1 MINYFELTLNY
12 LGYFRVI
19 RTIAIVIATYFIFS
33 LILKIVKSHLKKK
46 IKTKK
51 QLSSLEIF
59 AKLIKYIFLIFL
71 VSIAFSSYANSWTG
85 IGIGVGFLSAALG
98 WALQRPIT
106 GIAAWIMVITK
117 RPFELGDRVIIGD
130 TKGDISDITLSHIH
144 LKEVGG
150 TIASEE
156 NSGRIIMVPN
166 SLLFEQ
172 KIINYTMQDDYI
184 LDEAIT
190 LVTYES
196 DLEKAKKICYEAALK
211 NIDESLKEKNILPF
225 VRVFQGGSGIDVKV
239 RYNVRANDRIE
250 LLSRIHNDI
259 ITTIAKTKGVQIAY
273 PHVQVV
279 RDR

>member
-33 LILKIVKSHLKKK
+33 LILKIVKNHLKKK

-59 AKLIKYIFLIFL
+59 TKVIKYVFLIFL
-71 VSIAFSSYANSWTG
+71 VSIAFSSYANSWAG
-85 IGIGVGFLSAALG
+85 IGIGVGFFSAALG

-106 GIAAWIMVITK
+106 GMAAWIMVVTK

-130 TKGDISDITLSHIH
+130 TKGDVSDITLSHIH

-196 DLEKAKKICYEAALK
+196 DLEKAKKICYESALK

-239 RYNVRANDRIE
+239 RYNARANDRIE

-273 PHVQVV
+273 PHIQIV